1 MTRIVA
7 ILIAASLLAASL
19 LGMSPSAIAAPR
31 DHRSASPYRAANH
44 HRPSL
49 VHRQPRIFEPRYAPD
64 AYGFQ
69 PPGYGM
75 PYSSTEERWF
85 DQAKGNI
92 W

>member
-1 MTRIVA
+1 MAKIVA
-7 ILIAASLLAASL
+7 ILIAASA
-19 LGMSPSAIAAPR
+19 LGAGPSALAAPR
-31 DHRSASPYRAANH
+31 DHRSASPHGTANH
-44 HRPSL
+44 HRLPL